1 MGSSWSIVYIVVM
14 FALLYFVLIRPQN
27 KQRKEQAQL
36 LTSLKKGDKVVTIG
50 GLHGSIVELNESR
63 VTLKVSDTTRVV
75 FERGAI
81 KSKIS
86 DKAEAVESPAAD
98 VPKDKEKRYLE
109 GTEEDKEIQKEK
121 EESK

>member
-1 MGSSWSIVYIVVM
+1 MGSSWSIIYIVVM

-27 KQRKEQAQL
+27 KQRKAQAQL
-36 LTSLKKGDKVVTIG
+36 LSSLKKGDKVVTIG

-81 KSKIS
+81 KSKLT
-86 DKAEAVESPAAD
+86 DNVETPATD

-109 GTEEDKEIQKEK
+109 GTEEDKAIQKEK
-121 EESK
+121 EETTK